1 MSKEY
6 DLILDEF
13 LSYEPA
19 DSSKGNEEFILIRDI
34 IEYTKGNTV
43 SGTFGTFKASDTHIG
58 KSLITKT
65 K

>member
-19 DSSKGNEEFILIRDI
+19 DSSEGNEEFILLRDI
-34 IEYTKGNTV
+34 IEHTKGNTAF
-43 SGTFGTFKASDTHIG
+43 GTFGTFKASDTHIG
-58 KSLITKT
+58 KS
-65 K
+65 

>member
-19 DSSKGNEEFILIRDI
+19 DSSEGNEEFVLLRDMI
-34 IEYTKGNTV
+34 KYAKDNTV
-43 SGTFGTFKASDTHIG
+43 FGTFGTFKASDTHIG
-58 KSLITKT
+58 KS
-65 K
+65 